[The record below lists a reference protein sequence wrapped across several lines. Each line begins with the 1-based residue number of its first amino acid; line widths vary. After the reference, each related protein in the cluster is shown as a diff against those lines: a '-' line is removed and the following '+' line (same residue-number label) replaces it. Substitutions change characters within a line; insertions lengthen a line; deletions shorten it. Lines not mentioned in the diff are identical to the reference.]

1 MIPKSTYECGVI
13 LAVFVNLRSDQILF
27 CQLGKFNF
35 GWWDTYSF
43 QRCQNRQFYSSNL
56 GLALRRLLQP
66 SSSLSSRS
74 NRSLLPLKTWWYIL
88 ERVESCFSSYMLA
101 SAIPSPSFP
110 SSRSRSYI
118 RRVFLRLTLH
128 RSLILCSSSEML
140 SAACYLR
147 DACCSH
153 FFSLV
158 PVPSPSPVQ
167 QQ

>member
-1 MIPKSTYECGVI
+1 M
-13 LAVFVNLRSDQILF
+13 
-27 CQLGKFNF
+27 
-35 GWWDTYSF
+35 
-43 QRCQNRQFYSSNL
+43 
-56 GLALRRLLQP
+56 
-66 SSSLSSRS
+66 
-74 NRSLLPLKTWWYIL
+74 
-88 ERVESCFSSYMLA
+88 ERVESCFSSDMLA

-110 SSRSRSYI
+110 SSRSRSCS

-158 PVPSPSPVQ
+158 PVPSPSRPLRRNNSRREFRVSSCFKSYFVSLANLTLGEALTTRTIGLLNHVVALPRRLLYSSSSLSPRSNRSPLALNTW
-167 QQ
+167 